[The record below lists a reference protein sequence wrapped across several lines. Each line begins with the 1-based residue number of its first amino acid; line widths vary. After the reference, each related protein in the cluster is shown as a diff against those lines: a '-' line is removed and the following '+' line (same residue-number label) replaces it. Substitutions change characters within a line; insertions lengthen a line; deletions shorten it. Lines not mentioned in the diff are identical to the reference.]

1 MRLRRALLVAG
12 ASLMLAAGLAVAAVV
27 MTVPRWAW
35 GISKEWLQKRVTV
48 DEAEA
53 ARICLGVKVFFA
65 VSLGLQN
72 DQWRAFLA
80 QMQEGD
86 ELWIFCSPAESWEH
100 MAGRGGIAVVR
111 HGKVVGTF
119 VTLRQ

>member
-1 MRLRRALLVAG
+1 MQLRRALLVAG

-72 DQWRAFLA
+72 DQWRAFLT

-100 MAGRGGIAVVR
+100 TAGRGGIAVVR
-111 HGKVVGTF
+111 RGKVVGTF